1 MRLIDADE
9 LLKKFVISESGA
21 RIPEIDI
28 NGFPV
33 RVMIKEVKDVIRQ
46 QPTVLQE
53 PERKH
58 GYWFKGEQLF
68 PVCPNCGAIMDGEES
83 NDTKSK
89 EKETD

>member
-1 MRLIDADE
+1 MTREEAINYLEDLIVFKESPTETDIEA
-9 LLKKFVISESGA
+9 LKMAIIE
-21 RIPEIDI
+21 
-28 NGFPV
+28 
-33 RVMIKEVKDVIRQ
+33 
-46 QPTVLQE
+46 LQE

-58 GYWFKGEQLF
+58 GYWFKDEQLF

>member
-1 MRLIDADE
+1 MTREEAKSCINTIEMLRRLALNIHG
-9 LLKKFVISESGA
+9 V
-21 RIPEIDI
+21 IDI
-28 NGFPV
+28 IDDENV
-33 RVMIKEVKDVIRQ
+33 NKVIAM
-46 QPTVLQE
+46 LQE

>member
-1 MRLIDADE
+1 MTREEAINYLEDLIVFKESPTETDIEA
-9 LLKKFVISESGA
+9 LKMAIIE
-21 RIPEIDI
+21 
-28 NGFPV
+28 
-33 RVMIKEVKDVIRQ
+33 
-46 QPTVLQE
+46 LQE

>member
-1 MRLIDADE
+1 MTREEAKDIIKQMYKGNPTPIQ
-9 LLKKFVISESGA
+9 LKA
-21 RIPEIDI
+21 LEIAYAA
-28 NGFPV
+28 
-33 RVMIKEVKDVIRQ
+33 
-46 QPTVLQE
+46 LQG

>member
-1 MRLIDADE
+1 MTREEAKSCINTIEMLRRFALNIHG
-9 LLKKFVISESGA
+9 V
-21 RIPEIDI
+21 IDI
-28 NGFPV
+28 IDDENV
-33 RVMIKEVKDVIRQ
+33 NKVIAM
-46 QPTVLQE
+46 LQE

>member
-1 MRLIDADE
+1 MTREEAKDIIKRMYKGNPTPIQ
-9 LLKKFVISESGA
+9 LKA
-21 RIPEIDI
+21 LEIAYAA
-28 NGFPV
+28 
-33 RVMIKEVKDVIRQ
+33 
-46 QPTVLQE
+46 LQE